1 MTNLTKADVVA
12 PDAVRSADIVPKSN
26 KRKPNMKT
34 KLSARA
40 ALIGSLSLLLTACAI
55 PPETA
60 PMEISMGTIRNA
72 DYGTYPNDYEQ
83 QIRQYLN
90 DTLLDPDSAKIRITP
105 PRKVFKIY
113 ETDDQPS
120 KPK

>member
-12 PDAVRSADIVPKSN
+12 PDAVRSADIVPQSN

-40 ALIGSLSLLLTACAI
+40 ALIGSPSLSLTACSI

-60 PMEISMGTIRNA
+60 SMEISMGTIRSA
-72 DYGTYPNDYEQ
+72 DYGTYPNDYGWCPKMYADKRRANKKQRRHGIFEVWK
-83 QIRQYLN
+83 L
-90 DTLLDPDSAKIRITP
+90 KIPFAVPVAVGRI
-105 PRKVFKIY
+105 
-113 ETDDQPS
+113 
-120 KPK
+120 